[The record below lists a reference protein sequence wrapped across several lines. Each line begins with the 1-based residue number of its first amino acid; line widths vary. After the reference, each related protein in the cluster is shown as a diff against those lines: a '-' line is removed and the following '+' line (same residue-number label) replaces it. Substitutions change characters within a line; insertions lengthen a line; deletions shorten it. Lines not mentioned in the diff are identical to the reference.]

1 MSYTL
6 TTKHLQRL
14 CDINAF
20 AIPADAMVFFG
31 LRGCLPT
38 DPSDHTFRNQQTML
52 DFTAPNYVNPHC
64 TLGQW
69 LPADDT
75 FAVYPASTVP
85 TRRYVAS
92 AREKGGVGTNEMM
105 TGCYKD
111 YRKGPHKAGS
121 GSGHD
126 AFRQNADRPHRRSRD
141 DLDYD
146 PEDRVEIGNPSD
158 NLHAAYCSSIGGE
171 HSSAGCQVV
180 VGQPNRNDGACKE
193 SGPWKAFRQAAY
205 ARKNQSVFWYFLLGG
220 WEAQRVSGL
229 NGAKSAALLR
239 FGSSGDLVT
248 KVQKALQAKKV
259 YEGTVDDD
267 FGGRTLKAVLAF
279 QETTFGSGGDDGI
292 VGPATAEALGIKA
305 WPSV

>member
-6 TTKHLQRL
+6 TTKHLKRL
-14 CDINAF
+14 CEINAF
-20 AIPADAMVFFG
+20 TPPADAMIFFG
-31 LRGCLPT
+31 LRGCLPA
-38 DPSDHTFRNQQTML
+38 DPMDHTFRDQQTML
-52 DFTAPNYVNPHC
+52 DFASPNYTHPRC

-69 LPADDT
+69 LPTDDT

-92 AREKGGVGTNEMM
+92 ARERGGVGTNEMM

-126 AFRQNADRPHRRSRD
+126 AFRQNADRPHRRTRD

-158 NLHAAYCSSIGGE
+158 NLHAAYCGTISGE
-171 HSSAGCQVV
+171 YSSAGCQVV

-205 ARKNQSVFWYFLLGG
+205 KRTQSAYWYFLLEG
-220 WEAQRVSGL
+220 WEAQRISGL
-229 NGAKSAALLR
+229 NGGKSPALLR
-239 FGSSGDLVT
+239 FGSNSALVT
-248 KVQKALQAKKV
+248 KVQKALQAQGV
-259 YEGTVDDD
+259 YEGKVDQD
-267 FGGRTLKAVLAF
+267 FGGRTLKAVLLF
-279 QETTFGSGGDDGI
+279 QETTFGPGGDDGI
-292 VGPATAEALGIKA
+292 VGPATAEALKIKA

>member
-1 MSYTL
+1 MSYIL
-6 TTKHLQRL
+6 TTKHLRRL
-14 CDINAF
+14 CEINAF
-20 AIPADAMVFFG
+20 TPPDDAMIFFG
-31 LRGCLPT
+31 LRGCLPS
-38 DPSDHTFRNQQTML
+38 DPMDHTFRDQQTMS
-52 DFTAPNYVNPHC
+52 DFAAPNYTNPRC

-85 TRRYVAS
+85 TRKHVAG
-92 AREKGGVGTNEMM
+92 ARARGGVGTNEMM

-126 AFRQNADRPHRRSRD
+126 AFRQNADRPHRRTKD
-141 DLDYD
+141 DLDFD

-158 NLHAAYCSSIGGE
+158 NLHAAFCGTISGE
-171 HSSAGCQVV
+171 YSSAGCQVV

-205 ARKNQSVFWYFLLGG
+205 KLNQSAYWYFLLEG
-220 WEAQRVSGL
+220 WEAQRLSGL
-229 NGAKSAALLR
+229 NGAKNPALLR
-239 FGSSGDLVT
+239 FGSNSALVT
-248 KVQKALQAKKV
+248 KVQKALQAKKM
-259 YEGTVDDD
+259 YEGAVDED
-267 FGGRTLKAVLAF
+267 FGGRTLKAVLLF
-279 QETTFGSGGDDGI
+279 QEATFGSGGDDGI
-292 VGPATAEALGIKA
+292 VGPATAEALGVKP

>member
-1 MSYTL
+1 MSYAL

-20 AIPADAMVFFG
+20 ALPADAMVFFG
-31 LRGCLPT
+31 LRGCLPV
-38 DPSDHTFRNQQTML
+38 DPSDHTFRDQQQML

-85 TRRYVAS
+85 TRKYVAS
-92 AREKGGVGTNEMM
+92 ARDKGGVGANEMM
-105 TGCYKD
+105 TGCYND
-111 YRKGPHKAGS
+111 YRKGVHKADS
-121 GSGHD
+121 GSGHP
-126 AFRQNADRPHRRSRD
+126 AFRQNADRPHRRTRD

-146 PEDRVEIGNPSD
+146 PEDRVEISNPSD
-158 NLHAAYCSSIGGE
+158 NLHAAFCSSIAGE
-171 HSSAGCQVV
+171 YSSAGCQVV

-193 SGPWKAFRQAAY
+193 SGPWKAFRGAAY
-205 ARKNQSVFWYFLLGG
+205 AREQSVFCYFLLGG

-239 FGSSGDLVT
+239 FGSSGALVT

-267 FGGRTLKAVLAF
+267 FGTRTLKALLAF
-279 QETTFGSGGDDGI
+279 QEATFGSGGDDGI